1 MINQEIINYIRTE
14 LANGVNREDLTN
26 SLVKV
31 GWGIK
36 DVQDSFNAVFAQ
48 APAPANYNPQSY
60 ELKTEKDYPITTL
73 WVFKAPI
80 IILVIGIIGLF
91 FGVWFPYLVIAFPY
105 FLIYN
110 PLVRM
115 NFHYSTEEKFFMVK
129 EGIISKAQR
138 NLPYGVIQN
147 VFVKQDLFDR
157 IFGLASLAVENA
169 SMGGKGFLGSGSGM
183 QSFRLEGV
191 GNQQEEGVGSSGN
204 KVNIPGLK
212 KEDAE
217 TFKNIILQRMK
228 ENPIE
233 DSQSGL

>member
-1 MINQEIINYIRTE
+1 MINQEIINYIKLE

-48 APAPANYNPQSY
+48 DPALANYNPQSY
-60 ELKTEKDYPITTL
+60 ELKTEKDYPITAL

-80 IILVIGIIGLF
+80 IILIIGIIGLF

-147 VFVKQDLFDR
+147 VFVKQDVFDR

-169 SMGGKGFLGSGSGM
+169 SMGGKGLFGSSSGM
-183 QSFRLEGV
+183 QSFRMSGV
-191 GNQQEEGVGSSGN
+191 ANQQGESVGSSGN

-217 TFKNIILQRMK
+217 TLKNIILQRMK